1 MPIFEVQ
8 NKIGNKYLWVD
19 SYLLRRKKTFRMKGF
34 DACINLPW
42 GCRLFVDD
50 DMKRIQKEKPLVC
63 YFSTMK
69 TMNLIQPRIL

>member
-8 NKIGNKYLWVD
+8 NKIGNKYSWVD

-34 DACINLPW
+34 DVCINLPW

-50 DMKRIQKEKPLVC
+50 DMKIIQKKKPLVVK
-63 YFSTMK
+63 FSIMK
-69 TMNLIQPRIL
+69 NH

>member
-8 NKIGNKYLWVD
+8 NKIGNKYSWVD

-34 DACINLPW
+34 DVCINLPW

-50 DMKRIQKEKPLVC
+50 DMKRI
-63 YFSTMK
+63 
-69 TMNLIQPRIL
+69 